1 MDASTGTGADLVNL
15 PRLVTAYFAD
25 RPDPSDPSQRVAFGT
40 SGHRGS
46 SLNNAFNEHHI
57 LAISQAISQ
66 HRKREGVTGPLFL
79 GIDTHALSE
88 PALVSALEVFA
99 ANDVTVMIDADHGY
113 TPTPAVSHAILT
125 YNRGRTS
132 GLADGVVI
140 TPSHNPP
147 EDGGFKYN
155 PPNGGPASAEITG
168 AIERTANGFLDAD
181 MQGIKRVTFE
191 RARSSSL
198 VHAHDYAGPYVDD
211 LPGIVDIDV
220 IRRSGIRI
228 GIDPLGGAA
237 VDYWPVV
244 AERLGLDLTVVNEG
258 VDATFRFMPVDW
270 DGKIRM
276 DCSSAPA
283 MANLIGMRDRFD
295 IAFAND
301 TDADRHGIVCRSAGL
316 LPPNHFL
323 AASIAYLFDNRPGWA
338 AGIGIGKTIVSS
350 SMIDRVAARAGRR
363 LYEVPVGFKWFVD
376 GLIGGSLGFV
386 GEESAGATF
395 LRRDGS
401 VWTTD
406 KDGIVMGLL
415 AAEMTA
421 RSGRDPGELYRG
433 LTETLGAPCYARI
446 DAAANPKQ
454 KAVLKNITAEQ
465 LGAVTL
471 AGDPVVATL
480 NTAPGNGE
488 KIGGIKV
495 ASEKGWYAARPSG
508 TENVY
513 KIYAESFVDEAHL
526 ALIQQDARDGLAR
539 AFASAD

>member
-1 MDASTGTGADLVNL
+1 MDASQTPDLVNL

-25 RPDPSDPSQRVAFGT
+25 QPDANDPAQRVAFGT

-46 SLNNAFNEHHI
+46 SLANGFNERHI
-57 LAISQAISQ
+57 LAISQAICY
-66 HRKREGVTGPLFL
+66 HRRREGVSGPLFL

-88 PALVSALEVFA
+88 PAMVTALEVFA
-99 ANDVTVMIDADHGY
+99 ANDVMVMIDAKGGY
-113 TPTPAVSHAILT
+113 TPTPAISHAILT
-125 YNRGRTS
+125 YNRGRSS

-168 AIERTANGFLDAD
+168 WIERTANEFLDD
-181 MQGIKRVTFE
+181 DLDGVKRISFA
-191 RARSSSL
+191 RARSAAS
-198 VHAHDYAGPYVDD
+198 VHQHDYAGPYVDD
-211 LPGIVDIDV
+211 LPSILDLEL
-220 IRRSGIRI
+220 IRQSGLRI

-237 VDYWPVV
+237 VDYWPLV
-244 AERLGLDLTVVNEG
+244 AERHGVNLTVVNDG
-258 VDATFRFMPVDW
+258 VDATFRFMPPDW

-276 DCSSAPA
+276 DCSSPHA

-316 LPPNHFL
+316 LPPNQFL
-323 AASIAYLFDNRPGWA
+323 AASIAYLFDHRPGWSDQ
-338 AGIGIGKTIVSS
+338 AGVGKTIVSS
-350 SMIDRVAARAGRR
+350 SMIDRVAARLGRR
-363 LYEVPVGFKWFVD
+363 LYEVPVGFKWFTD
-376 GLIGGSLGFV
+376 GLIDGSLGFV

-395 LRRDGS
+395 VRRDGS

-406 KDGIVMGLL
+406 KDGLVLGLL

-421 RSGRDPGELYRG
+421 RSGRDPGEIYAG
-433 LTETLGAPCYARI
+433 LTEQLGSPSYARI
-446 DAAANPKQ
+446 DAPANAKQ
-454 KAVLKNITAEQ
+454 KAILKNLTAAQ
-465 LGAVTL
+465 LGAAEL
-471 AGDPVVATL
+471 AGDPVVAIV
-480 NTAPGNGE
+480 NSAPGNGE

-495 ASEKGWYAARPSG
+495 SSANGWYAARPSG

-513 KIYAESFVDEAHL
+513 KIYAESFVSDDHLGRIQEEA
-526 ALIQQDARDGLAR
+526 REGLAR
-539 AFASAD
+539 AFAAGG